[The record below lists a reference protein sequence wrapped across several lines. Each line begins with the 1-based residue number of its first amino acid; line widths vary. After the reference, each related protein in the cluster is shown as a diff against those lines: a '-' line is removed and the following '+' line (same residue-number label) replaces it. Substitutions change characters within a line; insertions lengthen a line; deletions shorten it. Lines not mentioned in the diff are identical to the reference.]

1 MAVRWKAVR
10 WEIASGS
17 MQDSGLH
24 VDKSSRNGDSRADIG
39 KSDGI
44 KTVSTETQ
52 ESRLQVR

>member
-1 MAVRWKAVR
+1 MVECKIVDCKMDYNK
-10 WEIASGS
+10 S
-17 MQDSGLH
+17 